1 MVRASPPL
9 LPGESNLGPRSVSL
23 AAVFYGLMV
32 VAAALWNGL
41 RGREMALLGESP
53 AAGLG
58 LGLGAAVLTFSL
70 GVVAYRLIPMM
81 RDVAEELAP
90 EIVDGAR
97 LRDLM
102 LVSVFSGVG
111 EEALFRGAVQ
121 PEFGLVAAAVAFG
134 VLHLGPDRR
143 YLLWTA
149 WAVLAGFLFGW
160 LYAATGALLA
170 PIVAHTLHNAATF
183 ALWKRH
189 RSRGKPPDDVGVR

>member
-1 MVRASPPL
+1 
-9 LPGESNLGPRSVSL
+9 
-23 AAVFYGLMV
+23 MV

-41 RGREMALLGESP
+41 RGREMALFGEAP
-53 AAGLG
+53 AVGLG
-58 LGLGAAVLTFSL
+58 LGVGAAVLTFSL
-70 GVVAYRLIPMM
+70 GVVAYRLIPAL
-81 RDVAEELAP
+81 REVAEELAP
-90 EIVDGAR
+90 DIVDGAR

-160 LYAATGALLA
+160 LYSATGALLA
-170 PIVAHTLHNAATF
+170 PVLAHTLHNAATF
-183 ALWKRH
+183 TLWKRH
-189 RSRGKPPDDVGVR
+189 RSRGKPPGDAGVR

>member
-1 MVRASPPL
+1 MQPFSEAH
-9 LPGESNLGPRSVSL
+9 LPYPRGETNLTPRSVNL

-41 RGREMALLGESP
+41 RGRNMSWLGEAP
-53 AAGLG
+53 AEGIALG
-58 LGLGAAVLTFSL
+58 VAAAALTFAL
-70 GVVAYRLIPMM
+70 GIGVYWLIPLM
-81 RDVAEELAP
+81 RRLAEELAP
-90 EIVDGAR
+90 MVVDGAR
-97 LRDLM
+97 IRDLM

-134 VLHLGPDRR
+134 VLHVGPDRR

-149 WAVLAGFLFGW
+149 WALLAGFLFGG
-160 LYAATGALLA
+160 LYAVTGGLLA
-170 PIVAHTLHNAATF
+170 PIIAHTLHNAATF

-189 RSRGKPPDDVGVR
+189 RQRGKGAD

>member
-1 MVRASPPL
+1 MTPRA
-9 LPGESNLGPRSVSL
+9 VTL

-41 RGREMALLGESP
+41 RNRNMSWLGESP
-53 AAGLG
+53 TEGVALGFAA
-58 LGLGAAVLTFSL
+58 AALTFAL
-70 GVVAYRLIPMM
+70 GVAVYRLIPLM
-81 RDVAEELAP
+81 RRLAEELAP
-90 EIVDGAR
+90 AVVDGAR
-97 LRDLM
+97 MRDLM

-134 VLHLGPDRR
+134 VLHVGPDRR

-149 WAVLAGFLFGW
+149 WALLAGFLFGG
-160 LYAATGALLA
+160 LYAATGGLLA
-170 PIVAHTLHNAATF
+170 PMIAHTLHNAATF

-189 RSRGKPPDDVGVR
+189 RDSGKGAD